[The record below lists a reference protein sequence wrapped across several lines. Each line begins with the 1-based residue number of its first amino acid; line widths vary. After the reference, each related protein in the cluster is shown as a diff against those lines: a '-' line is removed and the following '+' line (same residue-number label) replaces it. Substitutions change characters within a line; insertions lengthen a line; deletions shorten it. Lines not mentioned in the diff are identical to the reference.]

1 MDPEAY
7 FNKIYNGKRG
17 LDPAVADLCNEM
29 RIDTSLLMPKGI
41 GDFREEGI
49 NERVAATRLEFF
61 TKKRH
66 QALAII

>member
-1 MDPEAY
+1 
-7 FNKIYNGKRG
+7 
-17 LDPAVADLCNEM
+17 M